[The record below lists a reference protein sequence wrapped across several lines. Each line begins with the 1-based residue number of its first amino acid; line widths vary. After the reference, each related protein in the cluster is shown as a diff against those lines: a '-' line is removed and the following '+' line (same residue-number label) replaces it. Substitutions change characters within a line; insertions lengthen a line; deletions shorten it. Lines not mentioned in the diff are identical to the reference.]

1 MKFALGN
8 VIERFRKGL
17 NNTTVESRSKLS
29 FLPRK
34 SKKNQG
40 LSIYVLT
47 DGAWQDSPGPVCGVE
62 EPIRIL
68 TKTLTENRQLDTKVG
83 IQFIRFGNDQLG
95 ERRLEILDS
104 QLKEYFPDISML
116 VNLSSYASSHTDSL
130 RDIVDTTKSDGN
142 VLKMLLGA
150 FDRYWDEDTP
160 PQQIRS
166 SLIAEPSDQRTTT
179 SSVYDPPPT

>member
-104 QLKEYFPDISML
+104 QLKEYFPDISM
-116 VNLSSYASSHTDSL
+116 
-130 RDIVDTTKSDGN
+130 DIVDTTKSDGN